1 MEKPDVPQL
10 LNWWALSGEL
20 GLLIALPL
28 VLMVFLGVKLDR
40 LLGTTPLFIIAGML
54 LAATAS
60 GIAIWRKI
68 KRLP

>member
-1 MEKPDVPQL
+1 
-10 LNWWALSGEL
+10 
-20 GLLIALPL
+20 
-28 VLMVFLGVKLDR
+28 MVFLGVKLDR